1 LAKYSSNVLE
11 MARKGAEHTYDELQ
25 SQLAKLVR
33 DFPHLAKRTGRSVSR
48 AYSHGVEVVEAN
60 APKVRRRARAMSAAA
75 RKAVSIRMKK
85 YWAERRKAKKEK

>member
-1 LAKYSSNVLE
+1 MAKYSSSVLE

-25 SQLAKLVR
+25 SQIAALVK

-48 AYSHGVEVVEAN
+48 AYARGVAAVETG
-60 APKVRRRARAMSAAA
+60 APRVRRRARQMSAAA
-75 RKAVSIRMKK
+75 RKAVSVRMKK

>member
-1 LAKYSSNVLE
+1 MAKYSSSVLE

-25 SQLAKLVR
+25 SQIARLVR

-48 AYSHGVEVVEAN
+48 AYAHGVAAVEAS
-60 APKVRRRARAMSAAA
+60 APKVRRRARQMSAAA

-85 YWAERRKAKKEK
+85 YWAERRKTKKGK